1 MYKIDKT
8 FKEYK
13 AELATAAR
21 YARLTILF
29 TNKEEQALAVD
40 RVISL
45 LLKCGLTALNEGD
58 KKLATTCF
66 DYRGDLNRVY
76 FALENHGAEVADLL
90 YEIEQI

>member
-8 FKEYK
+8 FNKYR

-29 TNKEEQALAVD
+29 TNKEEQAIAVD

-45 LLKCGLTALNEGD
+45 LLKCGLTAGGEGD
-58 KKLATTCF
+58 KELATTCF
-66 DYRGDLNRVY
+66 EYRGELNNAY
-76 FALENHGAEVADLL
+76 FIKEERGAAVADLL